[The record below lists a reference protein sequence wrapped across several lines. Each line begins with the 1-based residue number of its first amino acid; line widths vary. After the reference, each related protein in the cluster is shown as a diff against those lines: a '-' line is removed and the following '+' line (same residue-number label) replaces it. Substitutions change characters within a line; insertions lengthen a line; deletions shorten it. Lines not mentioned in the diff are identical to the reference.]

1 MPSRTSTRQAAV
13 KANEALHQGAR
24 AGTKKTAGGKRK
36 GSEQEEILKTKRE
49 KKEEPTDLGEGKLE
63 KGKEEP
69 PTEERKEE
77 AEAINGGPN
86 EPKEPEKMDTE
97 RPEQKEARKETEP
110 KAKPKELEKE
120 AKQPEP
126 NQAKELEQKE
136 EVKMPGEAEQHKG
149 DAGAPGKQQPHKEHV
164 AVPGSKEK
172 APEPTAVKTGEQV
185 KKLPSNILEKGII
198 YFFFRGKVGVEEPE
212 GVGDVARSFIVLRP
226 LPPDAKLG
234 QGTIGDNQNCRLLV
248 LPKKVLPKSTRDR
261 FMGFVEKAHTTVK
274 SIRDSFLAIE
284 KETATR
290 GTTYTPAAT
299 PIAEGIYVITSKN
312 RTSHLAY
319 RLTVPSELGEVQK
332 DIGLQERGSFIASAK
347 NPEYGGPETARLP
360 QGPDYPQNVQKEFDD
375 LRWVPLRSEFLDFP
389 NAQFLLIGGQHQDPA
404 EADKVAEML
413 EHQDESRTSPLKDDD
428 VVYEDLGMDSRNYPD
443 VTTTWE

>member
-36 GSEQEEILKTKRE
+36 GREQEEIPKTKRE
-49 KKEEPTDLGEGKLE
+49 KKEEEPTELGEGKLE
-63 KGKEEP
+63 KGMEEP

-77 AEAINGGPN
+77 AEATNGGLN
-86 EPKEPEKMDTE
+86 EPKEPEKMYTE
-97 RPEQKEARKETEP
+97 RPEQKEAPKETEP
-110 KAKPKELEKE
+110 KAEAKELERE

-126 NQAKELEQKE
+126 DQAKESEQKE
-136 EVKMPGEAEQHKG
+136 EVKKPAEAEQHKG
-149 DAGAPGKQQPHKEHV
+149 DAGKQQPHKEHV
-164 AVPGSKEK
+164 AIPGGKEK
-172 APEPTAVKTGEQV
+172 APEPTAVKTGEEG
-185 KKLPSNILEKGII
+185 KTLPSNVLEKGII

-226 LPPDAKLG
+226 LPSDAKLG
-234 QGTIGDNQNCRLLV
+234 QGTTGDNQNCRLLV

-274 SIRDSFLAIE
+274 TIRDSFLAIE

-299 PIAEGIYVITSKN
+299 PIAEGAYVITSKD

-347 NPEYGGPETARLP
+347 NPEYGGPEAARLP
-360 QGPDYPQNVQKEFDD
+360 QGPDYPQNVQEEFDD
-375 LRWVPLRSEFLDFP
+375 LRWVPLRPEFLDFP

-404 EADKVAEML
+404 EADKVAGKL

-443 VTTTWE
+443 VTTTWG